1 MQEFQDLVQE
11 FWSSQNLAANP
22 GDLHLKLQALRKE
35 IIKWKKEKIGDINS
49 QEELYKIT
57 LSWLDIQK
65 ESSLNMAM
73 MNELIERYKNM
84 AMIKE
89 IIWRQRAK
97 RQWFDEGIK
106 IWNIFTQW

>member
-1 MQEFQDLVQE
+1 
-11 FWSSQNLAANP
+11 
-22 GDLHLKLQALRKE
+22 
-35 IIKWKKEKIGDINS
+35 
-49 QEELYKIT
+49 
-57 LSWLDIQK
+57 
-65 ESSLNMAM
+65 MAM

-106 IWNIFTQW
+106 IWDIFTQW